1 MKALVTGAA
10 GFFGLAI
17 VRALARTGEVVA
29 TDVAPPSAFAA
40 RAEAG
45 GGRVEYVQ
53 LDLRIGSPRAL
64 AADVDVVVH
73 AAAITPAAE
82 EGAVLDDV
90 LAVNLTPVGGV
101 LAAARESERCT
112 RVLFVSSAGVYD
124 QTSGGV
130 LREEDATGRS
140 SLYGAAK
147 LAAELVV
154 ARYAALG
161 GLEWC
166 AVRPTSLFGPGEQ
179 ERPSRPRVTSFSRL
193 VGAARRG
200 ERVRIEDG
208 HAHTDWLH
216 VDDAADAVTALCTA
230 EAMPGR
236 AFSLSS
242 GAPCPFREVV
252 EVVASEAG
260 LVVDDAA
267 ELTVSG
273 GADRT
278 SRIPNDLLRDTI
290 DWAPR
295 RSLADG
301 VRDVLAEAR
310 HSALPAV
317 DGSVRGT

>member
-1 MKALVTGAA
+1 VKALVTGAA

-17 VRALARTGEVVA
+17 VRALTRTGEVVA
-29 TDVAPPSAFAA
+29 TDLAPPSAFAP
-40 RAEAG
+40 RIEPG

-53 LDLRIGSPRAL
+53 LDLRTGLPRAL

-82 EGAVLDDV
+82 QGAVLDDV
-90 LAVNLTPVGGV
+90 LAVNLTPVGAV
-101 LAAARESERCT
+101 LAAARGSERCT

-124 QTSGGV
+124 QTSGG
-130 LREEDATGRS
+130 LLHEADATGRS

-154 ARYAALG
+154 AQYAVLG

-200 ERVRIEDG
+200 QAVRIEG
-208 HAHTDWLH
+208 EHARTDWLH
-216 VDDAADAVTALCTA
+216 VDDAADAVAALSTL
-230 EAMPGR
+230 ETMPGR

-242 GAPCPFREVV
+242 GAPRPFGEVV
-252 EVVASEAG
+252 DVVAHEAG
-260 LVVDDAA
+260 LVVDEDA

-278 SRIPNDLLRDTI
+278 SRIANDLLRGTI
-290 DWAPR
+290 DWTPR

-301 VRDVLAEAR
+301 VRDILAEAA
-310 HSALPAV
+310 HSTAPAV
-317 DGSVRGT
+317 DGSLHGT